1 MGAYALTCRSVYN
14 CKEKTF
20 RKNAVN
26 LQQDLALENR
36 SSDFNNIPQELSKS
50 EFMHL

>member
-1 MGAYALTCRSVYN
+1 MHSLVEVCIIARKKL
-14 CKEKTF
+14 

-26 LQQDLALENR
+26 LQDLALENR
-36 SSDFNNIPQELSKS
+36 SADFNNIPQELSES